1 MDRAGLQ
8 GAEEEAG
15 AAGEA
20 VRIRNEMEQGGRVMT
35 SEPPCARRPGGIGST
50 GPEALP

>member
-1 MDRAGLQ
+1 MRFGGFGEGEALADVGMDRAGLQ

-20 VRIRNEMEQGGRVMT
+20 VRIRNEMEQGG
-35 SEPPCARRPGGIGST
+35 PGHDQ
-50 GPEALP
+50 